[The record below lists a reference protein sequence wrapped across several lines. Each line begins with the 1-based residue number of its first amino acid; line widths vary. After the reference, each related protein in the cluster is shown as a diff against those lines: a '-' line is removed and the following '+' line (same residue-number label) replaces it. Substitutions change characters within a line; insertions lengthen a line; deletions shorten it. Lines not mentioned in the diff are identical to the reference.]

1 MLRQPARDP
10 RAKLKTSLLA
20 LVVPVLILLT
30 WQLLVQT
37 NTIPARILP
46 LPTSIFSKAVDLLRS
61 GDLVEN
67 TLVSAQRALIGLA
80 VGGSVAF
87 VLGLL
92 NGMFSTGEKLLDS
105 TIQMVRTIPNL
116 ALVPLVILWFGIGE
130 TARIFLI
137 AVGVFF
143 PVYLNTFYGIRQVD
157 RGLIEMAQSYGLNRR
172 ELFRDVILPGAMP
185 SILVGLRYALG
196 VMWLTLI
203 IAETIAAS
211 AGIGFMTTT
220 AREFMQTDVM
230 VLSII
235 VYAIFG
241 KLADLIA
248 RLLERRLLR
257 WHPNYQTA

>member
-1 MLRQPARDP
+1 MLRQVRQTFLRP
-10 RAKLKTSLLA
+10 LFVTWI
-20 LVVPVLILLT
+20 VPLLILLT
-30 WQLLVQT
+30 WQLVVQT
-37 NTIPARILP
+37 GAIPARILP
-46 LPTSIFSKAVDLLRS
+46 LPTSIVAKMVVMLRN
-61 GDLVEN
+61 GELIEN
-67 TLVSAQRALIGLA
+67 TLISAERALIGLA
-80 VGGSVAF
+80 IGGSIAF
-87 VLGLL
+87 VLGLI
-92 NGMFSTGEKLLDS
+92 NGIFSTGEKLLDS

-137 AVGVFF
+137 AIGVFF
-143 PVYLNTFYGIRQVD
+143 PIYLNTFYGIRQVD
-157 RGLIEMAQSYGLNRR
+157 RGLIEMAQSYGLTRWQ
-172 ELFRDVILPGAMP
+172 LLRDVILPGALP

-211 AGIGFMTTT
+211 SGIGYMTTE

-235 VYAIFG
+235 VYAVFG

-248 RLLERRLLR
+248 RGLERRLLR
-257 WHPNYQTA
+257 WHPNYQTV